1 MRVGEDSST
10 EKFHLFGKLFKTK
23 VMLPDLKLIETRR
36 MDKLR
41 NTPLPTPGQAF
52 DEMYPC
58 KVTKVSTEYAHF
70 EGGWVWVGGFE
81 DEGGGGGE
89 PYSPALKPQKI
100 L

>member
-1 MRVGEDSST
+1 M
-10 EKFHLFGKLFKTK
+10 
-23 VMLPDLKLIETRR
+23 
-36 MDKLR
+36 
-41 NTPLPTPGQAF
+41 PTPGQAF
-52 DEMYPC
+52 DKTYPC
-58 KVTKVSTEYAHF
+58 RVTKVSTEYAHF